1 MNNTTQ
7 TPTSHDNMANDT
19 VSKHIGHVKVSRK
32 KWWLLIAI
40 FLAVVTVGVAGGYY
54 WYRSTAVTT
63 AQVEA
68 TAQQANALIADDK
81 YSQAVVIWQ
90 PLLQRPMSKEVAC
103 LANLKYANTLQANG
117 QYRDANSLYL
127 SVLDNCKKYDEFE
140 LTVGIAK
147 SYDGLNNT
155 TKAIEYYQKAVDI
168 EKAKLQNNVTGIDR
182 AQVERNI
189 ANYTEVIEELRPYQ

>member
-1 MNNTTQ
+1 MNNTAQ
-7 TPTSHDNMANDT
+7 TPVSNDKA
-19 VSKHIGHVKVSRK
+19 SKHIGHVKVSRK

-40 FLAVVTVGVAGGYY
+40 FLTVVIMGVAGGYY
-54 WYRSTAVTT
+54 WYRSTTVTT

-68 TAQQANALIADDK
+68 TAQQANALIADDN
-81 YSQAVVIWQ
+81 YSQAVTLWQ
-90 PLLQRPMSKEVAC
+90 PLLQRPMSKEVEC

-127 SVLDNCKKYDEFE
+127 NVLDNCKEYNEFE

-155 TKAIEYYQKAVDI
+155 SKAIEYYQKAVDI
-168 EKAKLQNNVTGIDR
+168 EKAKLQNNVSGIDR

-189 ANYTEVIEELRPYQ
+189 ANYTEVIQELKPYL